1 MEPLLPRDMMNDV
14 AVLIESASMISCGD
28 IKCSDDCCCLL
39 WIIEEMFDV
48 AAVVDDNK
56 FNNPLPLAVKADEN
70 GAATMA
76 SSAERRPMY
85 IIMV

>member
-1 MEPLLPRDMMNDV
+1 MNDV
-14 AVLIESASMISCGD
+14 AVLIESASIISCGD
-28 IKCSDDCCCLL
+28 IKCSDDCCLLL
-39 WIIEEMFDV
+39 WIIEEKCRFDV

-70 GAATMA
+70 GAAAMA